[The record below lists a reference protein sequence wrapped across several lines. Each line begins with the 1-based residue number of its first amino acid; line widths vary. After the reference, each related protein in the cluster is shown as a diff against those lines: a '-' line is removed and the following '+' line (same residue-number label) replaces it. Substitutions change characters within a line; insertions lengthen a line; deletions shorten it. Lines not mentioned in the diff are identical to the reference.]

1 VLGFQAV
8 RLIPMHMSVSVEE
21 EKDVWTMFFR
31 YPCMRW
37 LLQQYLFNRIDAST
51 SRQVVN

>member
-1 VLGFQAV
+1 
-8 RLIPMHMSVSVEE
+8 MHMPVSVEE
-21 EKDVWTMFFR
+21 EEDVWSMFFR
-31 YPCMRW
+31 YPCMPW